1 MISEAV
7 HFSQPVPP
15 EGSAIEIYR
24 DGEVEPFYSVNLFL
38 SEPDS
43 GTPGVQILFI
53 CELEEKA
60 LVAVPQSA
68 WHRTLSRRVL
78 PPTALLKATL
88 VEVACARKSAL
99 DQLLEGQT
107 IKVWIGFLGPE
118 FIDHVQTHLGFF
130 EAAHY
135 FDDDEE
141 DPMLPYAP
149 ALIEVA
155 QEHFAFFSA
164 NEEEAVEEQEEP
176 PELIPDE
183 SGSVPIEHRLLRL
196 EQSLA
201 NLAKGVET
209 MLKEKTP
216 KPKATSKAK
225 AVPANP
231 KAKSNATVRAPALRK
246 TKKNSEVGGADVGAS
261 YPSLDPGVVA
271 AALQAGVPKENLEE
285 MEKLIGQNSKAAVVK
300 DLNKVR
306 LQDPLSE
313 DEDATEM
320 EMQKEDGVGSGAHA
334 DPVAQSLSKLTSII
348 QVLTDDRKKKDK
360 SKLEEAL
367 DSVGASSTDSLGI
380 GSGKKNAAAR
390 RALRATFEDHPE
402 EIHRM
407 IERLMYEDLQSQTL
421 GPNQQ
426 PVGLNARSW
435 VEFRS
440 RIGNFKASAYAAWS
454 AAGILDAMIAGNI
467 PKAMSSKTDHRHH
480 NGAPKPTSG
489 PKNGPPAPKRTT
501 GTKMEPQN
509 RPPEPTPSP
518 KRTTGTKTEPQK
530 RTTCTTME
538 LQNGPPAQKS
548 NPKTPKSSP
557 KMDHRHQNG
566 APKWG
571 PRTDP
576 GAKMEPQKEP
586 QHQNGAPKRTTGPK
600 MEPQNRPAAPK
611 PSPKNTPPAP
621 SY

>member
-53 CELEEKA
+53 CKLEEKA

-88 VEVACARKSAL
+88 VEVTCARKSAL

-246 TKKNSEVGGADVGAS
+246 TKKNSEVGGADASAS

-320 EMQKEDGVGSGAHA
+320 EMQKEDGAGSGAHA

-467 PKAMSSKTDHRHH
+467 PKARARTCLLLLMLDQASVDRGNWSMCGELSLEPGPPFASLSVHQGPSLQDGEQPFSKLLDPRIAEVILGHMKDQDDYLLRRR
-480 NGAPKPTSG
+480 NVGRFAA
-489 PKNGPPAPKRTT
+489 KNGNQV
-501 GTKMEPQN
+501 E
-509 RPPEPTPSP
+509 E
-518 KRTTGTKTEPQK
+518 TEAEK
-530 RTTCTTME
+530 AKKAKARAKAKA
-538 LQNGPPAQKS
+538 GAS
-548 NPKTPKSSP
+548 GSSQ
-557 KMDHRHQNG
+557 D
-566 APKWG
+566 A
-571 PRTDP
+571 
-576 GAKMEPQKEP
+576 
-586 QHQNGAPKRTTGPK
+586 
-600 MEPQNRPAAPK
+600 
-611 PSPKNTPPAP
+611 
-621 SY
+621 